1 MLTQVS
7 IHGWPTSQWDHIP
20 VVVAQS
26 STQGEFQPSR
36 QSLLL
41 NINFVTIQ
49 KVLLIQ
55 SSCSKSPFTRWVIT
69 ADHCVSIY
77 QRMCVDEACNQ
88 REYCYKL
95 GKCELRPLDSISIE
109 LGAHNISWYS
119 QESRTQFKP
128 SRIVVHPTVGR
139 DNAMHLM

>member
-1 MLTQVS
+1 MDGLHHNGIIFQLWWHSHQLKVS
-7 IHGWPTSQWDHIP
+7 FSHL
-20 VVVAQS
+20 
-26 STQGEFQPSR
+26 R

-139 DNAMHLM
+139 DNAMQLM

>member
-1 MLTQVS
+1 MDGLHHNGVIFQLWWHSHQLKVS
-7 IHGWPTSQWDHIP
+7 FSHL
-20 VVVAQS
+20 
-26 STQGEFQPSR
+26 R

-41 NINFVTIQ
+41 NINFVSIQ

-55 SSCSKSPFTRWVIT
+55 SRCSKPPFTRWVIT

-109 LGAHNISWYS
+109 LGAHNISRNS
-119 QESRTQFKP
+119 QESRTLFKP
-128 SRIVVHPTVGR
+128 SRIVTYPTAGS
-139 DNAMHLM
+139 DNALQLM